1 MCGLIGYVSLS
12 NTPADHLRI
21 AKWVETAVVLDT
33 LRGQDSTGVGIV
45 SDPSKTAAV
54 FKDSVPGWTF
64 TETRRFN
71 NVKNALSG
79 ATAVIIHNRSAT
91 MGEVTYENAHPFTVG
106 PVTLAHNGT
115 LTSVPKKA
123 RTGTDSEWICELIA
137 GDRPATEVLSGLEGA
152 FALVW
157 HDSRD
162 GSLNLARNQQRPL
175 VYAVSTDGDVLV
187 WASEEWMLHACFSR
201 SGWREKGGIGPVR
214 EVPVGLIHKFSLH
227 DNGPLKP
234 RVSSFAVEQPSW
246 YGNVGAT
253 SRTYGGTTAL
263 VPKSATANPGT
274 NVVVLPGGLKMG
286 QRVKF
291 VAEEATIYQDGR
303 ATIIGP
309 ILDDTEEYVEAGT
322 FLLTPKEWNKYKGVR
337 DPIFEGSITGWRHDY
352 YGKTREESSKYLHL
366 IVSDY
371 RYIGT
376 YAKYVKQMEKET
388 PKVTGGT
395 IPGPGG
401 ILLSEEQFN
410 TLTIDGCVTCQAP
423 LFPVDALH
431 DNVEWTLDQLP
442 LCSTCAALE
451 RAPRKAN

>member
-12 NTPADHLRI
+12 DTPSDNLRL
-21 AKWVETAVVLDT
+21 AKWIETAIVLDT

-45 SDPSKTAAV
+45 SDPNKTAVV

-64 TETRRFN
+64 TETRRFT

-79 ATAVIIHNRSAT
+79 ARAAIIHNRSAT
-91 MGEVTYENAHPFTVG
+91 MGQVTYENAHPFTVG

-115 LTSVPKKA
+115 LTSVPKTA
-123 RTGTDSEWICELIA
+123 LAGTDSEWICELMA
-137 GDRPATEVLSGLEGA
+137 GDRPATEVLSGLDGA
-152 FALVW
+152 FALAW

-162 GSLNLARNQQRPL
+162 GTLNLARNQQRPL

-187 WASEEWMLHACFSR
+187 WASEEWMLHACFAR
-201 SGWREKGGIGPVR
+201 SGWRVQQGIGPVR
-214 EVPVGLIHKFSLH
+214 EVPVGLIHKFGLH
-227 DNGPLKP
+227 DNDTLKP
-234 RVSSFAVEQPSW
+234 RVSSFTIKQPSW
-246 YGNVGAT
+246 YGNVGSA

-263 VPKSATANPGT
+263 VPKSDTAAPSN
-274 NVVVLPGGLKMG
+274 NVVVLPGGLRVG
-286 QRVKF
+286 QKVKF

-322 FLLTPKEWNKYKGVR
+322 FLSTPKEWNKYKTVR
-337 DPIFEGSITGWRHDY
+337 DPIFEGTITGWRHDY

-366 IVSDY
+366 IVNDY

-376 YAKYVKQMEKET
+376 YAKYIKQMEKEAI
-388 PKVTGGT
+388 KDAGGT

-401 ILLSEEQFN
+401 ILLSEEQFD
-410 TLTIDGCVTCQAP
+410 TLTVDGCVTCQAP
-423 LFPVDALH
+423 VFPIDAIH
-431 DNVEWTLDQLP
+431 DNVEWTIDQLP
-442 LCSTCAALE
+442 LCSTCAAAE
-451 RAPRKAN
+451 RAARKAN